1 MTTGGTRVAPGDRA
15 PGFSWTPR
23 EPPVYD
29 PPDPGVTR
37 TIIALIPVGG
47 VRSSRESLADL
58 HSPTR

>member
-1 MTTGGTRVAPGDRA
+1 MTTGGTRVAAGDGA
-15 PGFSWTPR
+15 PGFSLIPR

-29 PPDPGVTR
+29 PPDPSATR

-58 HSPTR
+58 HSQTR